1 MIMISPRGTVRYSEP
16 LRLPKI
22 TVDVKKKR
30 IHPNA
35 NLSLPNSHLIKLD
48 DSITPLSHSRFPSPK
63 KLRSKPKKH
72 EDQNSDEA
80 NIQKSDSKSHI
91 FSQILEHAHFDHY
104 PIYPPS
110 KSTSPKHTK
119 TPVKKQFNI
128 FLGSKLGL
136 ADFHY
141 VNTPTPVLQLPKS
154 FKIKKSPKKNSAS
167 IYPSSVYEKYFLH
180 SDKLDTGRLGKML
193 KSSKTPGPENKIPKY
208 IRHESYKA
216 GYFLSKIDK
225 VLSRIRVYRSKSSM
239 HGQTMS
245 KNNFRPL
252 EY

>member
-1 MIMISPRGTVRYSEP
+1 MIMISPRGTVRYPEP

-35 NLSLPNSHLIKLD
+35 NLSIPNSHLIKLD
-48 DSITPLSHSRFPSPK
+48 DSIFPLSHSRFPSPK
-63 KLRSKPKKH
+63 KLRSKKKKH
-72 EDQNSDEA
+72 EDPNSDEA
-80 NIQKSDSKSHI
+80 NLQKSDSKSYI
-91 FSQILEHAHFDHY
+91 ISQNLEQLHFDHY
-104 PIYPPS
+104 PTYSPS
-110 KSTSPKHTK
+110 KIASPKHSK
-119 TPVKKQFNI
+119 TPAKKQLNI
-128 FLGSKLGL
+128 SLGSKLGL
-136 ADFHY
+136 ADFQY
-141 VNTPTPVLQLPKS
+141 INTPVLQLPKS
-154 FKIKKSPKKNSAS
+154 FKIKKSPKKNLAS

-180 SDKLDTGRLGKML
+180 SDKLDTERLGKML

-239 HGQTMS
+239 HGHTMS
-245 KNNFRPL
+245 KNTFRAL